1 MKTFEDFLEEY
12 HAEQYP
18 EILDDDLPDA
28 YMDWESG
35 LEADDWMRLANIYGK
50 RLLKGEII

>member
-12 HAEQYP
+12 HSEQYP

-28 YMDWESG
+28 YMDWESQ
-35 LEADDWMRLANIYGK
+35 LEIDDWMRLANIYGQ
-50 RLLKGEII
+50 RLMKGKII